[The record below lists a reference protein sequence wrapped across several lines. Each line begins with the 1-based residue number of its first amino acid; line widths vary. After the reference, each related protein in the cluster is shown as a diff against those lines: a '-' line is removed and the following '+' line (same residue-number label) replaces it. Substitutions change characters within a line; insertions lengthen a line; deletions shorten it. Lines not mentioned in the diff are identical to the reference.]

1 MKIELTKAEVA
12 EILLEHI
19 NFKIANCKD
28 VFNTVSFG
36 TYYSTSFESAT
47 ISYVAP
53 EVADDQ
59 A

>member
-1 MKIELTKAEVA
+1 MKIELTKAEVT

-28 VFNTVSFG
+28 IFNTVSFG
-36 TYYSTSFESAT
+36 SYYSNFNEVTV
-47 ISYVAP
+47 SYVAP
-53 EVADDQ
+53 EVTDDQ